1 MNPTV
6 IGMIV
11 FTCTFGGAMLGMW
24 LRTTLPKH
32 HLDADSKE
40 TVKLGVGLVATMTAL
55 VLGLVTASAK
65 STYDSVDTAVKQT
78 ATEILT
84 LDRTLARYGS
94 ETAEIRKRLQQVLG
108 ARIDMIWPKDSST
121 PVNLDPLSL
130 GTTVEKLA
138 AAISVLKPRDDTQR
152 ALQSRALDITE
163 TLLQTRW
170 LTLAGSETSVPL
182 PFLLIM
188 LLWLTF
194 TFTSF
199 GLFAPRNAMVI
210 GVLFFCA
217 VSVGSA
223 MFLVLE
229 MDSPFSG
236 VLKVSADPLRYALA
250 HLNQ

>member
-1 MNPTV
+1 M
-6 IGMIV
+6 
-11 FTCTFGGAMLGMW
+11 
-24 LRTTLPKH
+24 
-32 HLDADSKE
+32 SS
-40 TVKLGVGLVATMTAL
+40 GVG
-55 VLGLVTASAK
+55 SA
-65 STYDSVDTAVKQT
+65 
-78 ATEILT
+78 
-84 LDRTLARYGS
+84 
-94 ETAEIRKRLQQVLG
+94 
-108 ARIDMIWPKDSST
+108 
-121 PVNLDPLSL
+121 
-130 GTTVEKLA
+130 VEKLA
-138 AAISVLKPRDDTQR
+138 AAIRDLKPRDDSQR
-152 ALQSRALDITE
+152 ALQSRTLDITE

-170 LTLAGSETSVPL
+170 LTLAGSETRVAL

-236 VLKVSADPLRYALA
+236 VLKVSADPLRYALS

>member
-1 MNPTV
+1 
-6 IGMIV
+6 
-11 FTCTFGGAMLGMW
+11 MW

-32 HLDADSKE
+32 HLDTDSKE

-78 ATEILT
+78 AIEILT

-94 ETAEIRKRLQQVLG
+94 ETAEIRKGLQHAVES
-108 ARIDMIWPKDSST
+108 RIEMIWPQNSSK
-121 PVNLDPLSL
+121 PVNLDPMSS
-130 GTTVEKLA
+130 GVGSTVEKLA
-138 AAISVLKPRDDTQR
+138 AAIRSLKPRDDSQR
-152 ALQSRALDITE
+152 ALQSRAVDITE
-163 TLLQTRW
+163 SLLQTRW
-170 LTLAGSETSVPL
+170 LTLAGSEASIPL

-194 TFTSF
+194 TFASF

-210 GVLFFCA
+210 MVLFFCA

-236 VLKVSADPLRYALA
+236 VLKVSADPMHYALA
-250 HLNQ
+250 HLNK